1 MRTVFDL
8 NVSSSFS
15 ALADQARE
23 PSGFSVLV
31 NTVNWTGMPFT
42 GEIINQLLWEEPQ
55 NCVN

>member
-15 ALADQARE
+15 ALADPGQRAIW
-23 PSGFSVLV
+23 FSVLV

-55 NCVN
+55 GNVN